1 MFWGEPDAS
10 VHFCE
15 DKYATNDYVAE
26 YYNTLSA
33 FSYILVGMFYYKTK
47 LKKIGVSIIFL
58 GIGTGVLH

>member
-1 MFWGEPDAS
+1 MFWGEPDSS